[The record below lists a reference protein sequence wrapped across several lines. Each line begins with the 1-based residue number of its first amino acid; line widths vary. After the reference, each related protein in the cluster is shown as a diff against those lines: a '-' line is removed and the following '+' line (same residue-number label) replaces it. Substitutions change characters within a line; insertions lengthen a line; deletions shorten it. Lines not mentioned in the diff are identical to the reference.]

1 MKIAIT
7 GASGF
12 IGRHLTAVLARD
24 PCLEL
29 VAVTR
34 NPDSLRVPDAGIMV
48 VEMDIAAPPGDAYD
62 RLGRPDL
69 LVHLAWDELSDYRSL
84 AHFERQ
90 LPQHYAFL
98 HTLVGAGLRRLVVT
112 GTCFEYGMQNGM
124 LSESMPTN
132 PINPY
137 GLAKDMLRRQLEYLA
152 AARGVELSWA
162 RLFYLYGRGQAKNTL
177 FSQLEAAIAHGDT
190 EFNMSGGEQLRD
202 YLPVSAVAERLA
214 YMASCERPAGV
225 INLCSGSPVSIRAL
239 VESWLRENDWTID
252 LNLGHYPY
260 PDFEPMAFWGDASRW
275 EAFQSQR

>member
-12 IGRHLTAVLARD
+12 IGRNLITVLERD
-24 PCLEL
+24 SSLEL

-34 NPDSLRVPDAGIMV
+34 NPDSLRVLGAKIMV
-48 VEMDIAAPPGDAYD
+48 VEMDIATPPGDAYD

-98 HTLVGAGLRRLVVT
+98 RALVDAGLRRMVVT
-112 GTCFEYGMQNGM
+112 GTCFEYGMRNGM
-124 LSESMPTN
+124 LNESMTTN

-137 GLAKDMLRRQLEYLA
+137 GFAKDMLRRQLEYLA
-152 AARGVELSWA
+152 AVQGVELSWA
-162 RLFYLYGRGQAKNTL
+162 RLFYLYGKGQGKDAL
-177 FSQLEAAIAHGDT
+177 YSQLESAIVRGDA

-202 YLPVSAVAERLA
+202 YLPVSVVAERLA
-214 YMASCERPAGV
+214 YLAICARPAGV
-225 INLCSGSPVSIRAL
+225 INICSGSPISIRAL
-239 VESWLRENDWTID
+239 VERWLRENDWTID
-252 LNLGHYPY
+252 LNLGYYPY
-260 PDFEPMAFWGDASRW
+260 PDFEPMAFWGDDSRW
-275 EAFQSQR
+275 EEFQSWK